1 MSKLDA
7 TNPEPRGELQL
18 RVVAQ
23 PKDTNTNGDISGGW
37 LVTHMDMAASV
48 AAGRIARGR
57 TTTMAIGEMAFVR
70 PIKVGSVICCYTH
83 ILGMGRSSIRI
94 GVEVWCRMPEDAERQ
109 KVTETEFVYVA
120 IDEQRRIRALPQADM
135 EVSLSNH

>member
-1 MSKLDA
+1 MTQLDEQSP
-7 TNPEPRGELQL
+7 TPRGELQL

-37 LVTHMDMAASV
+37 LVTHMDMAASI
-48 AAGRIARGR
+48 AASRIAAGR
-57 TTTMAIGEMAFVR
+57 TTTMAIGDMSFVR
-70 PIKVGSVICCYTH
+70 PVRVGSVICCYTR

-94 GVEVWCRMPEDAERQ
+94 GVEVWCRMPEDSERQ

-120 IDEQRRIRALPQADM
+120 IDDSRRIRPLPQAQDTTII
-135 EVSLSNH
+135 N